1 MDILDMLDKLQRKAL
16 TDEATRQ
23 VLIETRREAEPLI
36 AFCKAAQKLGYE
48 INPMELIAAG
58 EEFHALMKRS
68 TNGGGE
74 NSPKLTAEDDFYDM
88 FFAVLEKDSE
98 D

>member
-1 MDILDMLDKLQRKAL
+1 MDILDILDKLQRKAL
-16 TDEATRQ
+16 ADHEIRQ
-23 VLIETRREAEPLI
+23 ILLETRMEADPLI

-48 INPMELIAAG
+48 IYPMELIAAG
-58 EEFHALMKRS
+58 EEFHAQMKRS

-88 FFAVLEKDSE
+88 FFAVLEKKQE